1 MKIKNVEIEKMAL
14 ENQGARERVE
24 ALEKQVGILD
34 RKLKL
39 SDEAAAKLSIKLKS
53 IDNKG
58 KKYSDK
64 IKELEQNDETKNL
77 LDTRLPDDL
86 KRLLDESIQTN

>member
-1 MKIKNVEIEKMAL
+1 MKIKNAEIEKMAL
-14 ENQGARERVE
+14 ENRGARERVE

-34 RKLKL
+34 RKIRL
-39 SDEAAAKLSIKLKS
+39 SDEATAQLSIKLKS
-53 IDNKG
+53 IDTKG

>member
-1 MKIKNVEIEKMAL
+1 MKIKNAEIEKMAL
-14 ENQGARERVE
+14 ENKGSRERVE
-24 ALEKQVGILD
+24 ALEKQVGMLD
-34 RKLKL
+34 LKIRL
-39 SDEAAAKLSIKLKS
+39 SDEATAQLSIKLKS

>member
-1 MKIKNVEIEKMAL
+1 MEIEKMAL
-14 ENQGARERVE
+14 ENRGARERVE

-39 SDEAAAKLSIKLKS
+39 SDEATAQLSIKLKS
-53 IDNKG
+53 IDTKG

-64 IKELEQNDETKNL
+64 IKELEENDETKNL
-77 LDTRLPDDL
+77 LDTRIPDDL

>member
-1 MKIKNVEIEKMAL
+1 MKIKNAEIEKMAL
-14 ENQGARERVE
+14 ENRGARERVE

-39 SDEAAAKLSIKLKS
+39 SDEATAQLSIKLKS
-53 IDNKG
+53 IDTKG

>member
-1 MKIKNVEIEKMAL
+1 MEIEKMTL
-14 ENQGARERVE
+14 ENREARERVT

-34 RKLKL
+34 LKLKL
-39 SDEAAAKLSIKLKS
+39 SDEAAEQLSIKLKS
-53 IDNKG
+53 IDTKG

-64 IKELEQNDETKNL
+64 IKELEENDETKNL

>member
-1 MKIKNVEIEKMAL
+1 MMTL
-14 ENQGARERVE
+14 ENLGARERVT

-39 SDEAAAKLSIKLKS
+39 SDEAAAQLTIKLKS
-53 IDNKG
+53 IDTKG

-64 IKELEQNDETKNL
+64 IKELEENDETKNL